1 MTVVFET
8 TPPARPNPQKKNILI
23 RRLSRAP
30 WWLLLMGVG
39 VVIFVLTVRD
49 THPYPVI
56 WSAVRQGIWTTI
68 WVSVVAYALAL
79 VLGLLIALLRRS
91 SNTIIYQLSTIYV
104 EAVRGIPTLVLVYW
118 MALAFIPEVIR
129 LGNSLGGT
137 LQHLTISF
145 IITDDLVYDL
155 TFQSLGR
162 RMAEFETRD
171 FGNTYR
177 AIIALAISYSAF
189 LSEVFRAG
197 IDSVSVGQR
206 EAARSLGM
214 TNWQV
219 MRLIVLPQAIRVI
232 LPPLGNDFIA
242 MLKESS
248 LVSVLGV
255 QDITRRGQTYA
266 SSTFTFFQAY
276 NIVALSYL
284 VLTITLSLVVKA
296 METYLDR
303 GQRPSTE

>member
-1 MTVVFET
+1 MTVVFDT
-8 TPPARPNPQKKNILI
+8 TRPARVNPQKKNILI
-23 RRLSRAP
+23 RRIARAP
-30 WWLLLMGVG
+30 WWLLVMAVG
-39 VVIFVLTVRD
+39 VIAFVLSVSAQ
-49 THPYPVI
+49 HPYPVI
-56 WSAVRQGIWTTI
+56 WGAVRQGIWTTI

-79 VLGLLIALLRRS
+79 VLGLIIALLRRS
-91 SNTIIYQLSTIYV
+91 SNVIIYQVATFYV
-104 EAVRGIPTLVLVYW
+104 EMVRGIPTLVLVYW

-129 LGNSLGGT
+129 LGNNLGET

-145 IITDDLVYDL
+145 VISEDQVYEL
-155 TFQSLGR
+155 TFRTLGQ
-162 RMAEFETRD
+162 RMAEFETRE
-171 FGNTYR
+171 FGTTYR

-197 IDSVSVGQR
+197 IESVTIGQR

-214 TNWQV
+214 TQWQV

-276 NIVALSYL
+276 NIVALTYL
-284 VLTITLSLVVKA
+284 VLTVTLSMVVKG
-296 METYLDR
+296 METYLGR
-303 GQRPSTE
+303 GQRRGE

>member
-1 MTVVFET
+1 MTVVSDT
-8 TPPARPNPQKKNILI
+8 TPAARVNPQKKNILI

-30 WWLLLMGVG
+30 WWLLAMAIGV
-39 VVIFVLTVRD
+39 IAFVLSIRAQ
-49 THPYPVI
+49 HPYPVI
-56 WSAVRQGIWTTI
+56 WNAVRQGIWTTI

-91 SNTIIYQLSTIYV
+91 SNMVIYQVATFYV

-129 LGNSLGGT
+129 LGNGLGET

-145 IITDDLVYDL
+145 AITDERVYDL
-155 TFQSLGR
+155 TFRTLGQ
-162 RMAEFETRD
+162 RMAEFETRE
-171 FGNTYR
+171 FNNTYR

-197 IDSVSVGQR
+197 IESVSVGQR

-214 TNWQV
+214 TQVQV

-276 NIVALSYL
+276 NIVALTYL
-284 VLTITLSLVVKA
+284 VLTVTLSLVVKG
-296 METYLDR
+296 MEHYLGR
-303 GQRPSTE
+303 GQRRGD

>member
-1 MTVVFET
+1 MTVTFNTPT
-8 TPPARPNPQKKNILI
+8 TPRVNPQKKNILI
-23 RRLSRAP
+23 RRLARSP
-30 WWLLLMGVG
+30 WWLLAMIVL
-39 VVIFVLTVRD
+39 IIAFVLSIRT

-56 WSAVRQGIWTTI
+56 WGAVRQGIWTTI
-68 WVSVVAYALAL
+68 WVSIVAYSLSL

-91 SNTIIYQLSTIYV
+91 SNPIVYQLSTFYV

-129 LGNSLGGT
+129 LGNELGAT

-145 IITDDLVYDL
+145 VISDDHVYHL
-155 TFQSLGR
+155 TFRSLGQS
-162 RMAEFETRD
+162 MAEFETRE

-197 IDSVSVGQR
+197 IDSVSIGQR

-214 TNWQV
+214 TRWQV

-242 MLKESS
+242 LLKESS

-276 NIVALSYL
+276 NIVALTYL
-284 VLTITLSLVVKA
+284 VMTVTLSMAVKG
-296 METYLDR
+296 MEMYLDR
-303 GQRPSTE
+303 SERHQD

>member
-145 IITDDLVYDL
+145 ILSDDLVYNL
-155 TFQSLGR
+155 TFESLGR
-162 RMAEFETRD
+162 RMAEFETRE

-197 IDSVSVGQR
+197 IDSVGVGQR

>member
-1 MTVVFET
+1 MTVVFDT
-8 TPPARPNPQKKNILI
+8 TQPARLNPHKRNILI

-30 WWLLLMGVG
+30 WWLLAMGVG
-39 VVIFVLTVRD
+39 VVIFVLTVRT

-56 WSAVRQGIWTTI
+56 WGAVRQGIWTTI

-79 VLGLLIALLRRS
+79 VLGLTIALLRRS
-91 SNTIIYQLSTIYV
+91 SNPIVYQLSTLYV

-145 IITDDLVYDL
+145 IIRDDLVYNL
-155 TFQSLGR
+155 TFQTLGQ
-162 RMAEFETRD
+162 RMAEFETRE

-197 IDSVSVGQR
+197 IDSVSIGQR

-214 TNWQV
+214 TRWQV

-276 NIVALSYL
+276 NIVALTYL
-284 VLTITLSLVVKA
+284 VLTITLSLVVKG
-296 METYLDR
+296 MESYLDR
-303 GQRPSTE
+303 GQRHTD

>member
-1 MTVVFET
+1 MTVVFDT
-8 TPPARPNPQKKNILI
+8 TRPARVNPQKKNILI
-23 RRLSRAP
+23 RRIARAP
-30 WWLLLMGVG
+30 WWLLVMAVG
-39 VVIFVLTVRD
+39 VIAFVLSVSAQ
-49 THPYPVI
+49 HPYPVI
-56 WSAVRQGIWTTI
+56 WGAVRQGIWTTI

-79 VLGLLIALLRRS
+79 VLGLIIALLRRS
-91 SNTIIYQLSTIYV
+91 SNVIIYQVATFYV
-104 EAVRGIPTLVLVYW
+104 EMVRGIPTLVLVYW

-129 LGNSLGGT
+129 LGNNLGET

-145 IITDDLVYDL
+145 VISEDQVYEL
-155 TFQSLGR
+155 TFRTLGQ
-162 RMAEFETRD
+162 RMAEFETRE

-197 IDSVSVGQR
+197 IESVTIGQR

-214 TNWQV
+214 TQWQV

-276 NIVALSYL
+276 NIVALTYL
-284 VLTITLSLVVKA
+284 VLTVTLSMVVKG
-296 METYLDR
+296 METYLGR
-303 GQRPSTE
+303 GQRRGE

>member
-1 MTVVFET
+1 MTVVFDT
-8 TPPARPNPQKKNILI
+8 TRPARVNPQKKNILI
-23 RRLSRAP
+23 RRIARAP
-30 WWLLLMGVG
+30 WWLLVMAVG
-39 VVIFVLTVRD
+39 VIAFVLSVSAQ
-49 THPYPVI
+49 HPYPVI
-56 WSAVRQGIWTTI
+56 WGAVRQGIWTTI

-79 VLGLLIALLRRS
+79 VLGLIIALLRRS
-91 SNTIIYQLSTIYV
+91 SNIIIYQVATFYV
-104 EAVRGIPTLVLVYW
+104 EMVRGIPTLVLVYW

-129 LGNSLGGT
+129 LGNNLGET

-145 IITDDLVYDL
+145 VISEDQVYEL
-155 TFQSLGR
+155 TFRTLGQ
-162 RMAEFETRD
+162 RMAEFETRE

-197 IDSVSVGQR
+197 IESVTIGQR

-214 TNWQV
+214 TQWQV

-276 NIVALSYL
+276 NIVALTYL
-284 VLTITLSLVVKA
+284 VLTVTLSMVVKG
-296 METYLDR
+296 METYLGR
-303 GQRPSTE
+303 GQRRGE